1 MVSYHILKKKVID
14 LIDDQAT
21 KYDVLLGY
29 GSNFSANTSLD
40 EIGVTAPVRAHMPK
54 SFNKAMKNL
63 VGDTWQDVGTI
74 TLVQMDTIGD
84 FILLACGQSGIP
96 RPAGEPK

>member
-40 EIGVTAPVRAHMPK
+40 EIGVTAPDAPPILMMSSR
-54 SFNKAMKNL
+54 
-63 VGDTWQDVGTI
+63 
-74 TLVQMDTIGD
+74 
-84 FILLACGQSGIP
+84 FIP
-96 RPAGEPK
+96 VTPA